1 MFAKAFLFACTL
13 TTVLSDDVVDRAM
26 VLARKSVTSEFKQP
40 VGAEELE
47 NVLVEGAN
55 FTVTVSLYNVG
66 GQEAF
71 EIEVED
77 EWEED
82 KFTLVDG
89 SMRAA
94 FSRLGP
100 GDTVEYSFVLSPQF
114 ATPKKLYEYKPAVSS
129 SFFKKNLFLF
139 IFLLSFLSPSL
150 AINALLLF
158 FPSRNSSSNL
168 YFFLHFFLQF
178 FLHFILHF
186 CLHSVRWLRTC
197 MERRMSKLRLS
208 PLHLAHTRRSQTNL
222 FWMVKRTC
230 CPRRITKLTL
240 QCTIASGPRLL
251 FLQLDQ
257 FCSRYSFGFRHQLSR
272 GEDALHIG
280 KTTQQK
286 KKKQNEK

>member
-129 SFFKKNLFLF
+129 SFLFL
-139 IFLLSFLSPSL
+139 S
-150 AINALLLF
+150 LF
-158 FPSRNSSSNL
+158 FLRNATVL
-168 YFFLHFFLQF
+168 V
-178 FLHFILHF
+178 
-186 CLHSVRWLRTC
+186 C
-197 MERRMSKLRLS
+197 
-208 PLHLAHTRRSQTNL
+208 
-222 FWMVKRTC
+222 
-230 CPRRITKLTL
+230 L
-240 QCTIASGPRLL
+240 QC
-251 FLQLDQ
+251 
-257 FCSRYSFGFRHQLSR
+257 
-272 GEDALHIG
+272 
-280 KTTQQK
+280 
-286 KKKQNEK
+286 

>member
-114 ATPKKLYEYKPAVSS
+114 ATPKKLYEYKPAMVTYMYGEEDEQIETIATSS
-129 SFFKKNLFLF
+129 RPHTSVPNQPILDGKTYVLSEEDYKANTAMYYREWTTFAVLATGPILF
-139 IFLLSFLSPSL
+139 P
-150 AINALLLF
+150 LLF
-158 FPSRNSSSNL
+158 W
-168 YFFLHFFLQF
+168 LQT
-178 FLHFILHF
+178 
-186 CLHSVRWLRTC
+186 ST
-197 MERRMSKLRLS
+197 E
-208 PLHLAHTRRSQTNL
+208 
-222 FWMVKRTC
+222 
-230 CPRRITKLTL
+230 
-240 QCTIASGPRLL
+240 
-251 FLQLDQ
+251 
-257 FCSRYSFGFRHQLSR
+257 
-272 GEDALHIG
+272 
-280 KTTQQK
+280 
-286 KKKQNEK
+286 

>member
-71 EIEVED
+71 EIGVED

-129 SFFKKNLFLF
+129 SFLFF
-139 IFLLSFLSPSL
+139 ISFSFIPPLSSFLSPSL
-150 AINALLLF
+150 AINTPCTCPLHPLF
-158 FPSRNSSSNL
+158 PFRNPSSD
-168 YFFLHFFLQF
+168 LHFFLLF
-178 FLHFILHF
+178 FL
-186 CLHSVRWLRTC
+186 
-197 MERRMSKLRLS
+197 
-208 PLHLAHTRRSQTNL
+208 L
-222 FWMVKRTC
+222 FFSI
-230 CPRRITKLTL
+230 P
-240 QCTIASGPRLL
+240 SDG
-251 FLQLDQ
+251 
-257 FCSRYSFGFRHQLSR
+257 
-272 GEDALHIG
+272 
-280 KTTQQK
+280 
-286 KKKQNEK
+286 